1 MCAEVDWLVL
11 CARLSGGVYLCQQC
25 GYFGGDVL
33 AFGAGYDTRVVR
45 ESQFRVVETDV
56 EILVPDPD
64 FRDCRDFQS
73 DGG

>member
-1 MCAEVDWLVL
+1 MVL
-11 CARLSGGVYLCQQC
+11 CARLSGGIYFCQQC

-33 AFGAGYDTRVVR
+33 AFSAGYDTRIAR
-45 ESQFRVVETDV
+45 ESQFCVVETDV

-64 FRDCRDFQS
+64 FRDCRYLQP